1 MKEAI
6 KDLDIFI
13 SDGNYSSKYP
23 RSDEFVEEGI
33 PFIRGNNMIEGDID
47 DTEMYYIT
55 PEKHEILKKGHV
67 KGGDVLIT
75 TRGNIGQVAIV
86 PERHE
91 DSNINAQ
98 IVLLRPNPEEIY
110 NRYLLWALQSRSSKE
125 QFCSLQTGTALKQL
139 PVGKLEQV
147 EIYKPDIE
155 LQYEIAE
162 RLDKVYRLIQERTKE
177 LELLDELIK
186 ARFVELFGDPRINPL
201 GYDTKELGQTCTV
214 ITGNTP
220 SRKVPE
226 YYGDYMEWI
235 KTDNIVSGMLN
246 PTEAAECLSKSG
258 VNEGRC
264 VDENAILMA
273 CIAGSIASIGR
284 VCVTDRRVAFNQQIN
299 AIVPGEY
306 NTLFLCILLQIS
318 KDYLVEDINMA
329 LKGILS
335 KSKLE
340 EKVFIVPPIELQN
353 QFADFVKQVDK
364 SKVVV
369 QKALDEAQTLFDS
382 LMQEYFG

>member
-33 PFIRGNNMIEGDID
+33 PFIRGNNLIEGDID

-147 EIYKPDIE
+147 EIYIPDIE

-186 ARFVELFGDPRINPL
+186 ARFVELFGD
-201 GYDTKELGQTCTV
+201 
-214 ITGNTP
+214 
-220 SRKVPE
+220 
-226 YYGDYMEWI
+226 I
-235 KTDNIVSGMLN
+235 KTNKYGWEKCTFKDVSIKITDGEHGTV
-246 PTEAAECLSKSG
+246 P
-258 VNEGRC
+258 R
-264 VDENAILMA
+264 VDEGEGYLYFMA
-273 CIAGSIASIGR
+273 RNITKDGEIDLSETSFVPREIHEKIYKRCNPEKDDLLL
-284 VCVTDRRVAFNQQIN
+284 VCVGATIGKCALVPKNIGEFSMARSVALIKPNKEKVTSNFLIN
-299 AIVPGEY
+299 ILRSEAIQNDIEHRSHAAAQAGLYTNMINSLEAFIPPM
-306 NTLFLCILLQIS
+306 NLQIAF
-318 KDYLVEDINMA
+318 DEFC
-329 LKGILS
+329 
-335 KSKLE
+335 E
-340 EKVFIVPPIELQN
+340 
-353 QFADFVKQVDK
+353 QVDK
-364 SKVVV
+364 SKVV
-369 QKALDEAQTLFDS
+369 A
-382 LMQEYFG
+382 